1 MIDEPADGV
10 PNELRINGMPAQ
22 LISSWRE
29 GDESG
34 AVFRRLVAFLLDR
47 EALAPEAPLG
57 DDPAE
62 RLDRARKD
70 AHSIIA
76 IVEGRE
82 PDG

>member
-1 MIDEPADGV
+1 VTDEPADEV

-22 LISSWRE
+22 LISSWRA

-47 EALAPEAPLG
+47 AAVALG

-62 RLDRARKD
+62 RLERARKD